1 MQYYGIGRR
10 KSAVAQAFIRG
21 DNIKNPEFL
30 LNETIQ
36 TIDLRVNRK
45 SFFDYFQ
52 ADPSPIQDIQQFLK
66 IFGLTL
72 QPVSLNKNNNI
83 VIQITV
89 SGGGITGQKDAVYLA
104 LANVF
109 CRMDNGFYPILK
121 KQKLLTQDSRI
132 KERKKYGLKK
142 ARKAPQYSKR

>member
-10 KSAVAQAFIRG
+10 KSAVAQAFIIG
-21 DNIKNPEFL
+21 DNIKNPDFL

-36 TIDLRVNRK
+36 TIDLRVNQK
-45 SFFDYFQ
+45 NFFDYFQ

-72 QPVSLNKNNNI
+72 QSVPLNKNT
-83 VIQITV
+83 IQIKV
-89 SGGGITGQKDAVYLA
+89 SGGGITGQKEAIYLA
-104 LANVF
+104 LANAF

>member
-10 KSAVAQAFIRG
+10 KSAVAQAFIIG

-30 LNETIQ
+30 LNENLQ

-72 QPVSLNKNNNI
+72 QPVTSNKKTI
-83 VIQITV
+83 RIKV
-89 SGGGITGQKDAVYLA
+89 SGGGITGQKEAIYLA
-104 LANVF
+104 LANAF
-109 CRMDNGFYPILK
+109 CQMDNGFYPILK

>member
-10 KSAVAQAFIRG
+10 KAAVAQAFIIG
-21 DNIKNPEFL
+21 ENIKNPEFL
-30 LNETIQ
+30 LNETFQ
-36 TIDLRVNRK
+36 TIELSINRK
-45 SFFDYFQ
+45 SFFVYFQ

-72 QPVSLNKNNNI
+72 QPIAVNKKENLTINI
-83 VIQITV
+83 KV
-89 SGGGITGQKDAVYLA
+89 SGGGITSQKEAVYLA
-104 LANVF
+104 LANAF
-109 CRMDNGFYPILK
+109 CQLDTGFYPILK

>member
-10 KSAVAQAFIRG
+10 KTAVAQAFITG
-21 DNIKNPEFL
+21 DNIKNPEFI
-30 LNETIQ
+30 LNETLQ
-36 TIDLRVNRK
+36 TVDLRINQK

-52 ADPSPIQDIQQFLK
+52 EDSNSIQEIEKRLLSF
-66 IFGLTL
+66 FGLTL
-72 QPVSLNKNNNI
+72 QSTSKKEKSI
-83 VIQITV
+83 IHITV
-89 SGGGITGQKDAVYLA
+89 SGGGITGQKEAIYLA
-104 LANVF
+104 LANAF
-109 CRMDNGFYPILK
+109 NSMDSGFHTILK